1 MQNQTIAITK
11 TPLRVSLIG
20 GGTDMPYFYNKFGGA
35 TISFAIK
42 KYIYVVVKYHNNYQE
57 KYRLNY
63 SETENTNKI
72 NDIKNVR
79 IKEVIKELKITR
91 PLYISTFADIPANS
105 GLGSSSSFTV
115 GLLHALLKLEKKFF
129 SKKKIAELAYKIE
142 AKITNKSLGK
152 QDHYIA
158 VFGGIKYIKYTK
170 SQITV
175 SPVILNKKKF
185 KYLFNSCLL
194 IWTGKNRQ
202 SVDVL
207 SDQKKSVKKNYKNLS
222 LLNKHTTNFLK
233 EIKKKELNIKK
244 IGQIISETWKIK
256 KNFSKLITNRH
267 INKIYNKIIDKAYGG
282 KLLGAGNGGFILI
295 LINHENKKK
304 IIKNIKGYE
313 CLNVE
318 LEKNGSIIL

>member
-1 MQNQTIAITK
+1 
-11 TPLRVSLIG
+11 
-20 GGTDMPYFYNKFGGA
+20 
-35 TISFAIK
+35 
-42 KYIYVVVKYHNNYQE
+42 
-57 KYRLNY
+57 
-63 SETENTNKI
+63 
-72 NDIKNVR
+72 
-79 IKEVIKELKITR
+79 
-91 PLYISTFADIPANS
+91 
-105 GLGSSSSFTV
+105 LGSSSSFTV

>member
-72 NDIKNVR
+72 NDIKNLR

-142 AKITNKSLGK
+142 AKITNNSLGK

-158 VFGGIKYIKYTK
+158 AYGGIMYIKYTK

-175 SPVILNKKKF
+175 SPVILNKKKL

-233 EIKKKELNIKK
+233 EIKKKEINIKK

-256 KNFSKLITNRH
+256 KNFSKLITNHH
-267 INKIYNKIIDKAYGG
+267 INKIYNKITDKAYGG

-313 CLNVE
+313 YLSVE